1 MPASEGGTR
10 ESMVAR
16 LKKLIAWAVQTRVV
30 RAVQRYSIARGG
42 LLAGGIAYSGLFS
55 ISAALTIAISVFM
68 ALLGG
73 NDAARQTVFDGIDTA
88 LPGLLATDGSDGIV
102 SPDALVQDTAWNAP
116 TIISILVLIWTATTV
131 MAALKNSLRAMFGI
145 VAPPENFLVS
155 KARDL
160 VGYVVLATGI
170 LLSAVL
176 GTVAGTL
183 AGEVLEWLGIDGS
196 VGSLGIRLAGLA
208 AALVVDWLVYVMV
221 FRFVA
226 GARPPRQD
234 LFLGALVG
242 AVGAGVMRFA
252 GTSLVGAVDDPV
264 LASFAALVTIILWL
278 NLAARLAL
286 LVAAFT
292 ANPPAPEKPESPEA
306 VHLYESPNYV
316 TESDPRTQE
325 WDYQPL
331 TGAIVPASGEEDVD
345 EPEPEPYRH
354 GLIGWWQ
361 RRRIARLERRLER
374 TKEAYA
380 AGARR
385 E

>member
-1 MPASEGGTR
+1 
-10 ESMVAR
+10 
-16 LKKLIAWAVQTRVV
+16 
-30 RAVQRYSIARGG
+30 
-42 LLAGGIAYSGLFS
+42 
-55 ISAALTIAISVFM
+55 
-68 ALLGG
+68 
-73 NDAARQTVFDGIDTA
+73 
-88 LPGLLATDGSDGIV
+88 
-102 SPDALVQDTAWNAP
+102 
-116 TIISILVLIWTATTV
+116 LIWTATTV

-278 NLAARLAL
+278 NLAA
-286 LVAAFT
+286 
-292 ANPPAPEKPESPEA
+292 
-306 VHLYESPNYV
+306 
-316 TESDPRTQE
+316 
-325 WDYQPL
+325 
-331 TGAIVPASGEEDVD
+331 
-345 EPEPEPYRH
+345 
-354 GLIGWWQ
+354 
-361 RRRIARLERRLER
+361 
-374 TKEAYA
+374 
-380 AGARR
+380 
-385 E
+385 